1 MHDFNAKKNAAP
13 LPAVSLGVGQT
24 GFRRDLEDQLRA
36 KLEDTWIVG
45 TRDLQLIA
53 GAIVVAE
60 AAILAGA
67 SKLGVVPGVETL
79 GPELKPGAARFA
91 DDEALK
97 ERQVPVIAPRS
108 SDVVEPGVPPGSGR
122 RVGKG

>member
-1 MHDFNAKKNAAP
+1 
-13 LPAVSLGVGQT
+13 LLQEYL
-24 GFRRDLEDQLRA
+24 DLEDQLRA

-53 GAIVVAE
+53 GAKVVAE

-67 SKLGVVPGVETL
+67 SKLGMVPGVEAL

-108 SDVVEPGVPPGSGR
+108 SDAVEPEVPPGSGC